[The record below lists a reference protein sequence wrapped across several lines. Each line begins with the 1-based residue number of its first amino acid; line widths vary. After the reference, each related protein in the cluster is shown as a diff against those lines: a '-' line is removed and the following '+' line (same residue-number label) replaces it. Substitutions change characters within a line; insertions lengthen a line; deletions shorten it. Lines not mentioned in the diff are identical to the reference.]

1 MKYQDAE
8 KMYKALANK
17 RRLEILHY
25 LSKETKANVIDISE
39 KIKLSYRST
48 SKHLQI
54 LKNAG
59 FIDSDQIDFGQ
70 FYYLK
75 DKNNS
80 FVKHFLS
87 IF

>member
-1 MKYQDAE
+1 MKYQEAE
-8 KMYKALANK
+8 KMYKALANR

-25 LSKETKANVIDISE
+25 LSKETKANVTDISE

-48 SKHLQI
+48 SKHLQV

-59 FIDSDQIDFGQ
+59 FIDSDQVDFGQ

-80 FVKHFLS
+80 FIKHSLS